1 MHRCLWGAFCLR
13 GVAMQHDNAIVV
25 VVYNKDIEDSITLNT
40 LVNYDFHNS
49 KLVIHNN
56 GPKNITL
63 TGDIASK
70 INDKFKVVELVNCLS
85 NSPLS
90 MLYNKFIQDNIGV
103 KQFIILDDDSTITEE
118 FVQAI
123 NCNEADMELPRIIS
137 RTDHVTYYPIEKKK
151 VVTVDRE
158 LDPRNSFS
166 IGSGLVIHRSLVE
179 KFQKHNISLFD
190 ENYALYG
197 VDVSVFRRMYQLI
210 DKGENFKIKT
220 SSFLKHSLSRTE
232 GKESPFRIKERLIDI
247 AVTTRRYPTLRMHI
261 HLLKKIVINLVSFQF
276 DNVSSILKAYFT
288 GMHPRCKV
296 VDSHRNF

>member
-1 MHRCLWGAFCLR
+1 
-13 GVAMQHDNAIVV
+13 MQHDNAIVV

-63 TGDIASK
+63 GGDIARK
-70 INDKFKVVELVNCLS
+70 INSKFKVVELVNCLS

-90 MLYNKFIQDNIGV
+90 MLYNKFIQDNIDA

-123 NCNEADMELPRIIS
+123 NRNEADMELPRIIS

-158 LDPRNSFS
+158 LDPRKSFS

-197 VDVSVFRRMYQLI
+197 VDVSVFRRIYQLI

-261 HLLKKIVINLVSFQF
+261 HLLKKIAINLVGFQF

-288 GMHPRCKV
+288 GMHPRCKAV
-296 VDSHRNF
+296 VSHRNF